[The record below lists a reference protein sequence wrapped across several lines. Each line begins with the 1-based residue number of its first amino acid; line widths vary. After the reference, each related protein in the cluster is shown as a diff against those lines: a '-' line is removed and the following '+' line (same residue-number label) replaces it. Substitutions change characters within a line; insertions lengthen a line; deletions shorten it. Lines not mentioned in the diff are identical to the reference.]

1 MFGGRREWVMK
12 LIIAV
17 TLGRRLYP
25 VVVSLCCLLALAT
38 SASAECTWVLWAHG
52 PKAGYYWKPVR
63 AWETADQCRRDLQAT
78 IDKQNVPEA
87 VELSCL
93 PDTVDPRGPVG
104 GAQ

>member
-1 MFGGRREWVMK
+1 MTRCSPCILVAK
-12 LIIAV
+12 
-17 TLGRRLYP
+17 
-25 VVVSLCCLLALAT
+25 LCCLLAVAT
-38 SASAECTWVLWAHG
+38 SALAECTWVLWAHG

-93 PDTVDPRGPVG
+93 PDTVDPRGPKG
-104 GAQ
+104 ER